1 MTILEFM
8 YIPTIQF
15 NISYNMNTIKIYHNS
30 FVLIKADIIISDDYV
45 QNVARNTTLKQIT
58 RLLTYGVLLSAKG
71 RQQVLYLNKFLQLYL
86 IIIIHI
92 VYGVYYDISQISN
105 KSTHC
110 LHYFYCCTY
119 NIIGKI

>member
-1 MTILEFM
+1 MTILEFIH
-8 YIPTIQF
+8 IPTMQF

-71 RQQVLYLNKFLQLYL
+71 RQQILNKFLQLYL
-86 IIIIHI
+86 IIIVHI
-92 VYGVYYDISQISN
+92 VYGVYYDISQTSN
-105 KSTHC
+105 KVHIVYTIFIVVH
-110 LHYFYCCTY
+110 
-119 NIIGKI
+119 IIE